1 MSVQLPYICLHVFLL
16 NAKSNKAEIKCYL
29 KKRKKK
35 KMAQNL
41 QFALT
46 HVLNFPLSA
55 KRENITSGVAR
66 ETWMVV

>member
-1 MSVQLPYICLHVFLL
+1 MSVQLPYIGLHVFLL
-16 NAKSNKAEIKCYL
+16 NARSNKAEIKCYY
-29 KKRKKK
+29 KKKK

-46 HVLNFPLSA
+46 HVRNFPLWA